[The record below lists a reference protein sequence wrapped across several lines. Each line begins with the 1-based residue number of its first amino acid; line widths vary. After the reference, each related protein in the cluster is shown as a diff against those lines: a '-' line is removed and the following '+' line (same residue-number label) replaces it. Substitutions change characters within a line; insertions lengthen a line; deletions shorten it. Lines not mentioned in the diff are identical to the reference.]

1 MKTPTQKELEQLENA
16 KSTFKEIMKVHM
28 REPFIESEVKVLL
41 GNIKKLKNKGCD
53 FFFTEDI
60 VKSIKK
66 SSGETRGEL
75 LESLMSEGY
84 LTLIAPQIK
93 LRLLY
98 VKVYGGKGMFW
109 GKKIHYAVYQQD
121 YDEKVWTPLGT
132 FKFWS
137 LAVTGINNIFRSE
150 GLLKGSAT

>member
-1 MKTPTQKELEQLENA
+1 MKIPTQKELEQLENS

-28 REPFIESEVKVLL
+28 REPFNDKEIQLFFV
-41 GNIKKLKNKGCD
+41 ILKNLRKHNCNVYYTD
-53 FFFTEDI
+53 DI
-60 VKSIKK
+60 SVGKE
-66 SSGETRGEL
+66 GEVVDLKR
-75 LESLMSEGY
+75 LMNILSKGY
-84 LTLIAPQIK
+84 LVLTAPQ
-93 LRLLY
+93 LQVRFLY

-121 YDEKVWTPLGT
+121 YDEKIWTPLGN
-132 FKFWS
+132 FKIWG

>member
-1 MKTPTQKELEQLENA
+1 MW
-16 KSTFKEIMKVHM
+16 
-28 REPFIESEVKVLL
+28 
-41 GNIKKLKNKGCD
+41 

-66 SSGETRGEL
+66 SSGEIRGEL

-84 LTLIAPQIK
+84 LTLTAPQIE

-109 GKKIHYAVYQQD
+109 GKKIHYAIYQQD
-121 YDEKVWTPLGT
+121 YDENVWTPLGT

-137 LAVTGINNIFRSE
+137 QAVTEINNIFRSE
-150 GLLKGSAT
+150 GLLKGSAL